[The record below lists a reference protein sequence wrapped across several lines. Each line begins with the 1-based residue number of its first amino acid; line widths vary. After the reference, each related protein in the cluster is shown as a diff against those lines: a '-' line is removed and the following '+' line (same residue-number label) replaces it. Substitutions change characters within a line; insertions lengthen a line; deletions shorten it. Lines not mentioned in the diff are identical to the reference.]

1 MENWNVFISNLAE
14 IKGTI
19 TYCTKTIAMVQD
31 NKSSLGTFDIKTKS
45 LSNSSIEI
53 IDMFKRCDICILFFN
68 MLHMKKKLEPERPCT
83 YKLKRYD
90 DNKHTQVER
99 ENDDGVGTQVE
110 DAFLVYT
117 YTCFFSI
124 VSLYV

>member
-1 MENWNVFISNLAE
+1 
-14 IKGTI
+14 
-19 TYCTKTIAMVQD
+19 
-31 NKSSLGTFDIKTKS
+31 
-45 LSNSSIEI
+45 
-53 IDMFKRCDICILFFN
+53 
-68 MLHMKKKLEPERPCT
+68 MLPMKKKLEPERPCT

-99 ENDDGVGTQVE
+99 QNDDGVGTQVE